1 MNVVA
6 ANINIILR
14 KNAENDEIILRK
26 NAENDEIILRILN
39 LY

>member
-14 KNAENDEIILRK
+14 KNAENDEIILR
-26 NAENDEIILRILN
+26 ILN